1 MPVIGRVATGSA
13 FTVALVASAVAITIV
28 SSCGAVHAHRAALG
42 YAKEIATAERL
53 ETDPWREREAM
64 NDCSCLT

>member
-13 FTVALVASAVAITIV
+13 FTVALVASAVAITM
-28 SSCGAVHAHRAALG
+28 G

-53 ETDPWREREAM
+53 ETHPWREREAM
-64 NDCSCLT
+64 NDCSGLT